1 MLNDVIKHLR
11 YMKQLKLT
19 YKFLMSRKQFF
30 VCCKPAYHLI
40 NYFKLLTAPVNIT
53 ACNELLRNKNI
64 FVFLL
69 HYRNTQVKVWEN
81 TN

>member
-53 ACNELLRNKNI
+53 ACN
-64 FVFLL
+64 
-69 HYRNTQVKVWEN
+69 
-81 TN
+81 